1 MFYGKAPGKINFFH
15 FLKHQNG
22 VKAENQT
29 LDFEPY
35 FSLYLLFKRFLEMWR
50 MALYIRHNCGERKNT
65 VGHR

>member
-22 VKAENQT
+22 VKADNQT

-35 FSLYLLFKRFLEMWR
+35 FSLYLLF
-50 MALYIRHNCGERKNT
+50 
-65 VGHR
+65 